1 MKFKPATIKITSK
14 SMLKLAKFRK
24 HHLIYRFRVNVNDK
38 EMKSFKF
45 DKIIDSGC
53 S

>member
-1 MKFKPATIKITSK
+1 
-14 SMLKLAKFRK
+14 
-24 HHLIYRFRVNVNDK
+24 VNVNDK

-45 DKIIDSGC
+45 DKILANNS